1 MNKISAMAWQPG
13 SLARTDEY
21 FYYFL
26 GRDPYPDEFALGFR
40 SEGVT
45 VQIDVTVEKS
55 SLDTG
60 DITVE
65 EIERIL
71 SSARVIPASELV
83 KGRQNPSPWA
93 R

>member
-1 MNKISAMAWQPG
+1 LNQISAMGWKVG

-26 GRDPYPDEFALGFR
+26 GRDPYPDDFALGFR
-40 SEGVT
+40 AEGIT
-45 VQIDVTVEKS
+45 VEIDVGVERS
-55 SLDTG
+55 SLARG

-65 EIERIL
+65 QIKRIL

>member
-1 MNKISAMAWQPG
+1 
-13 SLARTDEY
+13 
-21 FYYFL
+21 
-26 GRDPYPDEFALGFR
+26 
-40 SEGVT
+40 VT
-45 VQIDVTVEKS
+45 VGRS

-71 SSARVIPASELV
+71 SSARVIPANELV

>member
-1 MNKISAMAWQPG
+1 MGWKVG
-13 SLARTDEY
+13 TLARADEY

-26 GRDPYPDEFALGFR
+26 GREPYQNDFAFGFR
-40 SEGVT
+40 AEGIT
-45 VQIDVTVEKS
+45 VGIDVTVERS

-65 EIERIL
+65 QIERIL
-71 SSARVIPASELV
+71 SSARVIPANELV